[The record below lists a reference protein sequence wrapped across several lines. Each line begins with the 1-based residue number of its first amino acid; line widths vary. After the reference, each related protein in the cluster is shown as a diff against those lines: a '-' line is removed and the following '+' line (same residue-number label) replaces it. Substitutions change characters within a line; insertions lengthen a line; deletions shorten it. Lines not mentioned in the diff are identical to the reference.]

1 MKCAESAAHLAESVD
16 GSGARK
22 QQPQRLEAG
31 VDALHALAF
40 VAVGYLA
47 SHRALVA
54 HPRRRAQ

>member
-22 QQPQRLEAG
+22 QQPQRLEPG

-47 SHRALVA
+47 SHFALVA